1 MFGIII
7 YLIILYVMYYF
18 WNRNSKTANNE
29 GKKLDNKV
37 LGWLIIVYICGG
49 LYHLTS
55 DVSHDECS
63 SIDMRGN
70 QKCIS
75 YPD

>member
-37 LGWLIIVYICGG
+37 LGWLIIVYICIG
-49 LYHLTS
+49 LYLLPS
-55 DVSHDECS
+55 GVSYDECS
-63 SIDMRGN
+63 PIDMRGN